1 MVVRDG
7 STVVEVGCVSSLVVV
22 ISIVLRI
29 SVAVVG
35 IRSPPSL
42 GSDIVRYMD
51 GSTVVEEGSKT
62 LNEVY

>member
-1 MVVRDG
+1 M
-7 STVVEVGCVSSLVVV
+7 VEVGCVSSLVFVT
-22 ISIVLRI
+22 SIVLRI

-42 GSDIVRYMD
+42 GNDTVRDMD
-51 GSTVVEEGSKT
+51 DSTVVEEGSTT